1 LSERVLDASAVLA
14 SIFEERGNEVVR
26 DCLAESY
33 ISAVNLAEVAS
44 KLADRGYSDESIGWM
59 LRDYEANVVPFSATT
74 AIESGRLRSTTRTAG
89 LSLGDRA
96 CLALAVEL
104 GVPALTA
111 DRRWTHVRTK
121 AKVELIR

>member
-1 LSERVLDASAVLA
+1 VSRNVLDASALLA
-14 SIFEERGNEVVR
+14 WIQREPGQDVVAQALP
-26 DCLAESY
+26 DSVM
-33 ISAVNLAEVAS
+33 SAVNFAEVVA
-44 KLADRGYSDESIGWM
+44 KLADDGFDDAAVLST
-59 LRDYEANVVPFSATT
+59 LRNADVEIVPFSVET
-74 AIESGRLRSTTRTAG
+74 AEASGFLRPSTRTAG

-111 DRRWTHVRTK
+111 DRRWAHVRTK

>member
-1 LSERVLDASAVLA
+1 MSEHVLDASAALA
-14 SIFEERGNEVVR
+14 SIFGEPGHEVVNAS
-26 DCLAESY
+26 LAESY
-33 ISAVNLAEVAS
+33 IGTVNLAEVAS
-44 KLADRGYSDESIGWM
+44 KLADHGYADESIGWM
-59 LRDYEANVVPFSATT
+59 LRDLQAEIVPFSTTT
-74 AIESGRLRSTTRTAG
+74 AIESGRLRAITRSSG

-104 GVPALTA
+104 GLPALTA

>member
-1 LSERVLDASAVLA
+1 VSEHVLDASAVLA
-14 SIFEERGNEVVR
+14 SFFAGPGYETVKAS
-26 DCLAESY
+26 LAESY
-33 ISAVNLAEVAS
+33 ISTVNLAEVAA
-44 KLADRGYSDESIGWM
+44 KLADRGYADESIGWM
-59 LRDYEANVVPFSATT
+59 LRDLQTEIVPFSETT
-74 AIESGRLRSTTRTAG
+74 AIESGRLRASTRTAG

-111 DRRWTHVRTK
+111 DRRWTHARTK